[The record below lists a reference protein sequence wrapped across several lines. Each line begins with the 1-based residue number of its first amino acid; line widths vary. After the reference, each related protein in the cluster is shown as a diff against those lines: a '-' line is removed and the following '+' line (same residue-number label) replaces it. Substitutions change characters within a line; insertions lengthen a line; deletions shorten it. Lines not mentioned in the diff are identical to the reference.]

1 MTHEVLHYRWFWTLL
16 GLVAAV
22 HRWRGRAGRS
32 RVPGPPGPRRREVI
46 GGMTADLRT
55 GAASGQ
61 PAGGSKVVANSTAQ
75 LVTFAF
81 RAAAGV
87 GVVVLL
93 ARDGGP
99 SPWASCSS
107 H

>member
-1 MTHEVLHYRWFWTLL
+1 MTTEL
-16 GLVAAV
+16 
-22 HRWRGRAGRS
+22 RAG
-32 RVPGPPGPRRREVI
+32 PGR
-46 GGMTADLRT
+46 GGRPTAR
-55 GAASGQ
+55 
-61 PAGGSKVVANSTAQ
+61 KVAANSTAQ

-99 SPWASCSS
+99 LALGIVQFALTLSS
-107 H
+107 LLPFSYGVPTLLAREVARRPE